1 MNVIAQMKLTARSQW
16 ILHFCLSAIAQLL
29 KQTRNT
35 LTAVVIGFSDRIG
48 VHHGVKMVTLDYA
61 SIGTDL
67 KTTSVHAMSSFI
79 LISLMW
85 ASKIM
90 EIDFLRSNLIENSN

>member
-1 MNVIAQMKLTARSQW
+1 MNVIALMKLTARSQW
-16 ILHFCLSAIAQLL
+16 IQHFYLSAIAQLL

-35 LTAVVIGFSDRIG
+35 LTAVVIGFSARIG
-48 VHHGVKMVTLDYA
+48 VPHGVMMVTSDYA

-67 KTTSVHAMSSFI
+67 KTISVHAMSSFI
-79 LISLMW
+79 LISLMS

-90 EIDFLRSNLIENSN
+90 VIDFSRSNLNENSN